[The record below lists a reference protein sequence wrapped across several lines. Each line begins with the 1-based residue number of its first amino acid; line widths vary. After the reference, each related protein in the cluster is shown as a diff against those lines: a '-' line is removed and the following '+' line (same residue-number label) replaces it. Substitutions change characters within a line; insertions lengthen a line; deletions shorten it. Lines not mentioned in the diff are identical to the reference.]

1 MAKILKRILIVF
13 VGLIL
18 LIYAFNIEYLIKG
31 IRTIYLTGNN
41 TAFISDYEY
50 FDNREI
56 KNLNPQPWALH
67 KKYNKVAESDIL
79 QKLNKDRETKSFL
92 VIKNDSILFEKYY
105 DGYDQNSLSNS
116 FSMAKSIVVSLMSKA
131 IMEGK
136 IKGLDQPV
144 SDYFEEYKEGLASE
158 LTVGDL
164 ASMSSGMEWN
174 EKYYSI
180 INITSES
187 YFTDDLRSVILRQ
200 KIIKKPGQNFRYSSG
215 DTQLLGMVIE
225 KATGTTLSDYL
236 SEKFWIPMGAENSA
250 LWQLDSKKY
259 GMEKAYC
266 CVAST
271 ARDFARFG
279 KLYINKGKWENEVV
293 LDSSL
298 VELSTQP
305 VFNDSPYY
313 GYGWWLYNY
322 KGKKVFTMN
331 GHRGQFVISFP
342 EENIIIVRQGD
353 FNKKGRVSDGS
364 EETDD
369 DDDVITTG
377 DLYKYMS
384 EGYKLAKS
392 FE

>member
-1 MAKILKRILIVF
+1 MSKILKWIFIVITS
-13 VGLIL
+13 LIL
-18 LIYAFNIEYLIKG
+18 LLYAFNIEYLIKG
-31 IRTIYLTGNN
+31 VRTIYLTGNN

-56 KNLNPQPWALH
+56 ENSNPEPWPIHKNYNQFVETEELKVLNEQ
-67 KKYNKVAESDIL
+67 
-79 QKLNKDRETKSFL
+79 RETKSFL
-92 VIKNDSILFEKYY
+92 VIKNDSIVFEKYY

-116 FSMAKSIVVSLMSKA
+116 FSVAKSIVVSLMGKA

-144 SDYFEEYKEGLASE
+144 SDYFEEYKDGLASE

-164 ASMSSGMEWN
+164 ASMSSGMKWN
-174 EKYYSI
+174 EKYYSV

-200 KIIKKPGQNFRYSSG
+200 KIIDKPGQSFRYSSG
-215 DTQLLGMVIE
+215 DTQLLAMVIE

-236 SEKFWIPMGAENSA
+236 SEKFWKPMGAENNA
-250 LWQLDSKKY
+250 LWQLDSDNY

-266 CVAST
+266 CIAST

-279 KLYINKGKWENEVV
+279 KLYINNGKWDNEII
-293 LDSSL
+293 LDSSF
-298 VELSTQP
+298 VELAIKP
-305 VFNDSPYY
+305 VFDSSPYY

-322 KGKKVFTMN
+322 EGKKVFTMN

-342 EENIIIVRQGD
+342 EENIIIVRQGS
-353 FNKKGRVSDGS
+353 FNEKGRVSNS
-364 EETDD
+364 S
-369 DDDVITTG
+369 G
-377 DLYKYMS
+377 DLYKYIS
-384 EGYKLAKS
+384 EGYNLAKS
-392 FE
+392 IE

>member
-1 MAKILKRILIVF
+1 MTKIFKWVFIIFASLIA
-13 VGLIL
+13 
-18 LIYAFNIEYLIKG
+18 LIYAFNVEYLIKG
-31 IRTIYLTGNN
+31 VRTIYLTGNN

-56 KNLNPQPWALH
+56 KSVNPQPWALH
-67 KKYNKVAESDIL
+67 KKYNIIPESDTL
-79 QKLNKDRETKSFL
+79 QKLNIDGKTKSFL

-105 DGYDQNSLSNS
+105 DGHRKNSLSNS
-116 FSMAKSIVVSLMSKA
+116 FSVAKSIVTSMMGRA

-144 SDYFEEYKEGLASE
+144 SDYFEQYKSGLASE
-158 LTVGDL
+158 VTVGDL
-164 ASMSSGMEWN
+164 AAMSSGMDWS
-174 EKYYSI
+174 EKYYSV

-200 KIIKKPGQNFRYSSG
+200 KIIDKPGQSFRYSSG

-225 KATGTTLSDYL
+225 KATGLSLTEYL
-236 SEKFWIPMGAENSA
+236 TEKFWKPMGAENTA
-250 LWQLDSKKY
+250 LWQLDSDEY

-266 CVAST
+266 CIAST

-279 KLYINKGKWENEVV
+279 KLYINKGMWGDQVI
-293 LDSSL
+293 LDSSF
-298 VELSTQP
+298 VELATKP
-305 VFNDSPYY
+305 VFEKSPYY

-322 KGKKVFTMN
+322 EGKKVFTMN

-353 FNKKGRVSDGS
+353 YNERGRVSNG
-364 EETDD
+364 E
-369 DDDVITTG
+369 G
-377 DLYKYMS
+377 DLYKYIS

-392 FE
+392 IE

>member
-1 MAKILKRILIVF
+1 MSKILKWVF
-13 VGLIL
+13 IIITSLIL
-18 LIYAFNIEYLIKG
+18 LLYAFNIEYLIKG
-31 IRTIYLTGNN
+31 VRTIYLTGNN

-56 KNLNPQPWALH
+56 ANSNPEPWPIHKNFNQFIETEELKVLNEQ
-67 KKYNKVAESDIL
+67 
-79 QKLNKDRETKSFL
+79 RETKSFL
-92 VIKNDSILFEKYY
+92 VIKNDSIVFEKYY
-105 DGYDQNSLSNS
+105 DGYDENSLSNS
-116 FSMAKSIVVSLMSKA
+116 FSVAKSIVVSLMGKA

-144 SDYFEEYKEGLASE
+144 SDYFDEYKEGLASE

-164 ASMSSGMEWN
+164 ASMSSGMKWN

-200 KIIKKPGQNFRYSSG
+200 KIIDKPGQSFRYSSG
-215 DTQLLGMVIE
+215 DTQLLAMVIE

-236 SEKFWIPMGAENSA
+236 SEKFWKPMGAENNA
-250 LWQLDSKKY
+250 LWQLDSDNY

-266 CVAST
+266 CIAST

-279 KLYINKGKWENEVV
+279 KLYINNGKWGNEII
-293 LDSSL
+293 LDSSF
-298 VELSTQP
+298 VELATKP
-305 VFNDSPYY
+305 VFDSSPYY
-313 GYGWWLYNY
+313 GYGWWLYNFE
-322 KGKKVFTMN
+322 GKKVFTMN

-342 EENIIIVRQGD
+342 EENIIIVRQGS
-353 FNKKGRVSDGS
+353 FNEKGRVSNNS
-364 EETDD
+364 
-369 DDDVITTG
+369 G
-377 DLYKYMS
+377 DLYKYIS

-392 FE
+392 IE

>member
-1 MAKILKRILIVF
+1 MTKIFKWVFIIFAFLIT
-13 VGLIL
+13 

-31 IRTIYLTGNN
+31 VRTIYLTGNN

-56 KNLNPQPWALH
+56 KSVNPQPWALH
-67 KKYNKVAESDIL
+67 KKYNIISESETL
-79 QKLNKDRETKSFL
+79 KKLNIDGKTKSFL
-92 VIKNDSILFEKYY
+92 VIKNDSILFEKYF
-105 DGYDQNSLSNS
+105 DGYDKNSLSNS
-116 FSMAKSIVVSLMSKA
+116 FSVAKSIVTSMMGKA

-136 IKGLDQPV
+136 IKGLAQPV
-144 SDYFEEYKEGLASE
+144 SDYFEQYESGLSNE

-164 ASMSSGMEWN
+164 AAMSSGMDWS
-174 EKYYSI
+174 EKYYSV

-200 KIIKKPGQNFRYSSG
+200 KIIDKPGQSFRYSSG

-225 KATGTTLSDYL
+225 KATGVSLTEYL
-236 SEKFWIPMGAENSA
+236 TEKFWNPMGAENTA
-250 LWQLDSKKY
+250 LWQLDSDEY

-266 CVAST
+266 CIAST

-279 KLYINKGKWENEVV
+279 KLYINKGMWGDLEI
-293 LDSSL
+293 LDSSF
-298 VELSTQP
+298 VELATKP
-305 VFNDSPYY
+305 VFERSPYY

-322 KGKKVFTMN
+322 EGKKVFTMN

-342 EENIIIVRQGD
+342 DENIIIVRQGD
-353 FNKKGRVSDGS
+353 FNEKGRVSNGD
-364 EETDD
+364 
-369 DDDVITTG
+369 G
-377 DLYKYMS
+377 DLYKYIS

-392 FE
+392 TK

>member
-1 MAKILKRILIVF
+1 MTKIFKWVFIIFASLIA
-13 VGLIL
+13 

-31 IRTIYLTGNN
+31 VRTIYLTGNN

-56 KNLNPQPWALH
+56 KSVNPQPWALH
-67 KKYNKVAESDIL
+67 KKYNMISESDTL
-79 QKLNKDRETKSFL
+79 QKLNIDGKTKSFL

-105 DGYDQNSLSNS
+105 DGHSKNSLSNS
-116 FSMAKSIVVSLMSKA
+116 FSVAKSIVTSMMGRA

-144 SDYFEEYKEGLASE
+144 SDYFEQYKSGLASGV
-158 LTVGDL
+158 TVGDL
-164 ASMSSGMEWN
+164 AAMSSGMDWS
-174 EKYYSI
+174 EKYYSV

-200 KIIKKPGQNFRYSSG
+200 KIIDKPGQSFRYSSG

-225 KATGTTLSDYL
+225 KATGVSLTEYL
-236 SEKFWIPMGAENSA
+236 TENFWKPMGAENTA
-250 LWQLDSKKY
+250 LWQLDSDEY

-266 CVAST
+266 CIAST

-279 KLYINKGKWENEVV
+279 KLYINKGMWGDQVI
-293 LDSSL
+293 LDSSF
-298 VELSTQP
+298 VELATKP
-305 VFNDSPYY
+305 VFEKSPYY

-322 KGKKVFTMN
+322 EGKKVFTMN

-353 FNKKGRVSDGS
+353 YNERGRVSNG
-364 EETDD
+364 E
-369 DDDVITTG
+369 G
-377 DLYKYMS
+377 DLYKYIS

-392 FE
+392 IE

>member
-1 MAKILKRILIVF
+1 MTKIFKWVFIIFASLIT
-13 VGLIL
+13 

-31 IRTIYLTGNN
+31 VRTIYLTGNN

-56 KNLNPQPWALH
+56 KSVNPQPWALH
-67 KKYNKVAESDIL
+67 KKYNIISESETL
-79 QKLNKDRETKSFL
+79 KKLNIDGKTKSFL
-92 VIKNDSILFEKYY
+92 VIKNDSILFEKYF
-105 DGYDQNSLSNS
+105 DGYDKNSLSNS
-116 FSMAKSIVVSLMSKA
+116 FSVAKSIVTSMMGKA

-144 SDYFEEYKEGLASE
+144 SDYFEQYESGLSNE

-164 ASMSSGMEWN
+164 AAMSSGMDWS
-174 EKYYSI
+174 EKYYSV

-200 KIIKKPGQNFRYSSG
+200 KIIDKPGQSFRYSSG

-225 KATGTTLSDYL
+225 KATGVSLTEYL
-236 SEKFWIPMGAENSA
+236 TEKFWNPMGAENTA
-250 LWQLDSKKY
+250 LWQLDSDEY

-266 CVAST
+266 CIAST

-279 KLYINKGKWENEVV
+279 KLYINKGLWGDQEI
-293 LDSSL
+293 LDSSF
-298 VELSTQP
+298 VELATKP
-305 VFNDSPYY
+305 VFESSPYY

-322 KGKKVFTMN
+322 EGKKVFTMN

-342 EENIIIVRQGD
+342 DENIIIVRQGD
-353 FNKKGRVSDGS
+353 FNEKGRVSNGD
-364 EETDD
+364 
-369 DDDVITTG
+369 G
-377 DLYKYMS
+377 DLYKYIS

-392 FE
+392 TQ

>member
-1 MAKILKRILIVF
+1 MSKILKWIFIF
-13 VGLIL
+13 ITSLIL
-18 LIYAFNIEYLIKG
+18 LLYAFNIEYLIKG
-31 IRTIYLTGNN
+31 VRTIYLTGNN

-56 KNLNPQPWALH
+56 ENSNPEPWPIHKNYNQFVETEELKVLNEQ
-67 KKYNKVAESDIL
+67 
-79 QKLNKDRETKSFL
+79 RETKSFL
-92 VIKNDSILFEKYY
+92 VIKNDSIVFEKYY

-116 FSMAKSIVVSLMSKA
+116 FSVAKSIVVSLMGKA

-144 SDYFEEYKEGLASE
+144 SDYFEEYKDGLASE

-164 ASMSSGMEWN
+164 ASMSSGMKWN
-174 EKYYSI
+174 EKYYSV

-200 KIIKKPGQNFRYSSG
+200 KIIEKPGQSFRYSSG
-215 DTQLLGMVIE
+215 DTQLLAMVIE

-236 SEKFWIPMGAENSA
+236 SEKFWKPMGAENNA
-250 LWQLDSKKY
+250 LWQLDSDNY

-266 CVAST
+266 CIAST

-279 KLYINKGKWENEVV
+279 KLYINNGKWDNEII
-293 LDSSL
+293 LDSSF
-298 VELSTQP
+298 VELAIKP
-305 VFNDSPYY
+305 VFDSSPYY

-322 KGKKVFTMN
+322 EGKKVFTMN

-342 EENIIIVRQGD
+342 EENIIIVRQGS
-353 FNKKGRVSDGS
+353 FNEKGRVSNS
-364 EETDD
+364 S
-369 DDDVITTG
+369 G
-377 DLYKYMS
+377 DLYKYIS
-384 EGYKLAKS
+384 EGYNLAKS
-392 FE
+392 IE